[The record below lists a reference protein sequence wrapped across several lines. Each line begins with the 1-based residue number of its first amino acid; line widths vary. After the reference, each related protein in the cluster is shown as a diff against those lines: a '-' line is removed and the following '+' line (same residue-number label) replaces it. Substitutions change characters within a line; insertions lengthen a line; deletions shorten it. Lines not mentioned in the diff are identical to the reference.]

1 MLGKLEESLKSVV
14 DRIARSNR
22 IDEATVS
29 KIVKDIQRAMLQAD
43 VNVKLVMSLS
53 SKIKERSLKEKPKLN
68 PREHVI
74 KVVYEE
80 LVNIIGKST
89 PIELKA
95 QTIMMVGL
103 QGSGKTTSTAKLA
116 RYFQKKGL
124 KVGVIAADTFR
135 PGAYDQLQQLC
146 EDEGIAFYGEK
157 GEEDAVGVAARGIEE
172 FDRFDVKIV
181 DTAGRHALEDDL
193 IEEMIN
199 IKNVIHPDHRFL
211 VMDAAIGQQAGE
223 QAKRFH
229 EAIEI
234 TGIIIT
240 KLDGTAKG
248 GGALSAV
255 AETGSSIAFIGTGES
270 AADFERFEPEGF
282 ISRLLG
288 MGDIKALIE
297 RAEETLKAEEVDLE
311 AMVKGRFTLRDMY
324 AQLEAVNKMGPL
336 KQLMQMLPLGSLG
349 IKIDD
354 AAYEVTK
361 DKLGS
366 YKVIMDSMTNDE
378 LDNPKIMD
386 GSRIRRVAR
395 GSGMR
400 VEDVNELLKYHR
412 MMQKAMKGMQGMLG
426 GGEKLNTKRMM
437 KKFGMG

>member
-80 LVNIIGKST
+80 LVNIIGEST

-229 EAIEI
+229 EAIE
-234 TGIIIT
+234 
-240 KLDGTAKG
+240 
-248 GGALSAV
+248 
-255 AETGSSIAFIGTGES
+255 
-270 AADFERFEPEGF
+270 
-282 ISRLLG
+282 
-288 MGDIKALIE
+288 
-297 RAEETLKAEEVDLE
+297 
-311 AMVKGRFTLRDMY
+311 
-324 AQLEAVNKMGPL
+324 
-336 KQLMQMLPLGSLG
+336 
-349 IKIDD
+349 
-354 AAYEVTK
+354 
-361 DKLGS
+361 
-366 YKVIMDSMTNDE
+366 
-378 LDNPKIMD
+378 
-386 GSRIRRVAR
+386 
-395 GSGMR
+395 
-400 VEDVNELLKYHR
+400 
-412 MMQKAMKGMQGMLG
+412 
-426 GGEKLNTKRMM
+426 
-437 KKFGMG
+437 

>member
-1 MLGKLEESLKSVV
+1 MLGKLEDSLKSVV
-14 DRIARSNR
+14 DKIARSNR
-22 IDEATVS
+22 IDEATLNE
-29 KIVKDIQRAMLQAD
+29 IVKDIQRAMLQAD
-43 VNVKLVMSLS
+43 VNVKLVMTLS
-53 SKIKERSLKEKPKLN
+53 AKIKERSLKEKTKLN

-74 KVVYEE
+74 RVVYEE
-80 LVNIIGKST
+80 LVKLIGKST
-89 PIELKA
+89 PIELKR

-124 KVGVIAADTFR
+124 KCGVIAADTFR

-157 GEEDAVGVAARGIEE
+157 GEEDAVKVAARGTEE
-172 FDRFDVKIV
+172 FDRLDVKIV

-199 IKNVIHPDHRFL
+199 INNVIQPDHRFL
-211 VMDAAIGQQAGE
+211 VLDAAIGQQAGE

-229 EAIEI
+229 EAIGI

-255 AETGSSIAFIGTGES
+255 AETNSSIAFIGTGES
-270 AADFERFEPEGF
+270 AADFERFDPDGF

-297 RAEETLKAEEVDLE
+297 RAEEVLTPEDLDVE
-311 AMVKGRFTLRDMY
+311 TIVKGKFTLRDMY
-324 AQLEAVNKMGPL
+324 AQLEAVGKMGPL
-336 KQLMQMLPLGSLG
+336 KQIMQMLPLGSMG
-349 IKIDD
+349 IKIND
-354 AAYEVTK
+354 ADYEVTK
-361 DKLGS
+361 KKLGT
-366 YKVIMDSMTNDE
+366 YKVIMDSMTEEE
-378 LDNPKIMD
+378 LDNPRVMD

-395 GSGMR
+395 GAGVR
-400 VEDVNELLKYHR
+400 IEDVNELLKYYR
-412 MMQKAMKGMQGMLG
+412 MMQKAMKGMFG
-426 GGEKLNTKRMM
+426 GGGKLNAKRMM

>member
-1 MLGKLEESLKSVV
+1 MLGKLEESLRGVV
-14 DRIARSNR
+14 EKIARSNR
-22 IDEATVS
+22 IDEATVNA
-29 KIVKDIQRAMLQAD
+29 IVKDIQRAMLQAD
-43 VNVKLVMSLS
+43 VNVKLVMTLS
-53 SKIKERSLKEKPKLN
+53 SRIKERALKEKPRLN

-74 KVVYEE
+74 RVVYEE
-80 LVNIIGKST
+80 LVNIIGEST

-103 QGSGKTTSTAKLA
+103 QGSGKTTTTAKLA

-124 KVGVIAADTFR
+124 KCGVIAADTFR
-135 PGAYDQLQQLC
+135 PGAYDQLKELC
-146 EDEGIAFYGEK
+146 EAEGIAFYGEK
-157 GEEDAVGVAARGIEE
+157 GAGDAVGVAARGIEAMKK
-172 FDRFDVKIV
+172 FDVKII
-181 DTAGRHALEDDL
+181 DTAGRHALESDL
-193 IEEMIN
+193 IDEMIRIN
-199 IKNVIHPDHRFL
+199 EVIHPEHRFL

-223 QAKRFH
+223 EARRFH
-229 EAIEI
+229 DAIGI

-270 AADFERFEPEGF
+270 VDEFERFDPQGF

-297 RAEETLKAEEVDLE
+297 RAEETLAKEEVDLE
-311 AMVKGRFTLRDMY
+311 AMIKGKFTLKDMY
-324 AQLEAVNKMGPL
+324 AQLEAVRKMGPL
-336 KQLMQMLPLGSLG
+336 KQILQMLPLGAMG

-354 AAYEVTK
+354 ATYEVTK
-361 DKLGS
+361 EKLEE
-366 YKVIMDSMTNDE
+366 YRVIMDSMTDE
-378 LDNPKIMD
+378 ELENPKIMD

-395 GSGMR
+395 GAGVR

-412 MMQKAMKGMQGMLG
+412 MMQRAMKGMQGMLG
-426 GGEKLNTKRMM
+426 GKIAAK
-437 KKFGMG
+437 

>member
-1 MLGKLEESLKSVV
+1 MLGKLEESLRGVV
-14 DRIARSNR
+14 EKIARSNR
-22 IDEATVS
+22 IDEATVNA
-29 KIVKDIQRAMLQAD
+29 IVKDIQRAMLQAD
-43 VNVKLVMSLS
+43 VNVKLVMTLS
-53 SKIKERSLKEKPKLN
+53 SRIKERALKEKPRLN

-74 KVVYEE
+74 RVVYEE
-80 LVNIIGKST
+80 LVNIIGEST

-103 QGSGKTTSTAKLA
+103 QGSGKTTTTAKLA

-124 KVGVIAADTFR
+124 KCGVIAADTFR
-135 PGAYDQLQQLC
+135 PGAYDQLKELC
-146 EDEGIAFYGEK
+146 EAEGIAFYGEK
-157 GEEDAVGVAARGIEE
+157 GAGDAVGVAARGIEAMKK
-172 FDRFDVKIV
+172 FDVKII
-181 DTAGRHALEDDL
+181 DTAGRHALESDL
-193 IEEMIN
+193 IDEMIRIN
-199 IKNVIHPDHRFL
+199 EVIHPEHRFL

-223 QAKRFH
+223 EARRFH
-229 EAIEI
+229 DAIGI

-270 AADFERFEPEGF
+270 VDEFERFDPQGF

-297 RAEETLKAEEVDLE
+297 RAEETLAKEEVDLE
-311 AMVKGRFTLRDMY
+311 AMIKGKFTLKDMY
-324 AQLEAVNKMGPL
+324 AQLEAVRKMGPL
-336 KQLMQMLPLGSLG
+336 KQILQMLPLGAMG

-354 AAYEVTK
+354 ATYEVTK
-361 DKLGS
+361 EKLEE
-366 YKVIMDSMTNDE
+366 YRVIMDSMTDE
-378 LDNPKIMD
+378 ELENPKIMD

-395 GSGMR
+395 GAGVR

-412 MMQKAMKGMQGMLG
+412 MMQRAMKGMQGMLG
-426 GGEKLNTKRMM
+426 GKIAAKRMM

>member
-1 MLGKLEESLKSVV
+1 MLGKLEDSLKSVV
-14 DRIARSNR
+14 DKIARSNR
-22 IDEATVS
+22 IDEATLNE
-29 KIVKDIQRAMLQAD
+29 IVKDIQRAMLQAD
-43 VNVKLVMSLS
+43 VNVKLVMTLS
-53 SKIKERSLKEKPKLN
+53 AKIKERSLKEKTKLN

-74 KVVYEE
+74 RVVYEE
-80 LVNIIGKST
+80 LVKLIGKST
-89 PIELKA
+89 PIELKR

-124 KVGVIAADTFR
+124 KCGVIAADTFR

-157 GEEDAVGVAARGIEE
+157 GEEDAVKVAARGIEE
-172 FDRFDVKIV
+172 FDRLDVKIV
-181 DTAGRHALEDDL
+181 DTAGRHALEDNL

-199 IKNVIHPDHRFL
+199 INSVIQPDHRFL
-211 VMDAAIGQQAGE
+211 VLDAAIGQQAGE

-229 EAIEI
+229 EAIGI

-255 AETGSSIAFIGTGES
+255 AETNSSIAFIGTGES
-270 AADFERFEPEGF
+270 AADFERFDPDGF

-297 RAEETLKAEEVDLE
+297 RAEEVLTPEDLDVE
-311 AMVKGRFTLRDMY
+311 TIVKGKFTLRDMY
-324 AQLEAVNKMGPL
+324 AQLEAVGKMGPL
-336 KQLMQMLPLGSLG
+336 KQIMQMLPLGSMG
-349 IKIDD
+349 IKIND
-354 AAYEVTK
+354 ADYEVTK
-361 DKLGS
+361 KKLGT
-366 YKVIMDSMTNDE
+366 YKVIMDSMTEEE
-378 LDNPKIMD
+378 LDNPRVMD

-395 GSGMR
+395 GAGVR
-400 VEDVNELLKYHR
+400 IEDVNELLKYYR
-412 MMQKAMKGMQGMLG
+412 MMQKAMKGMFG
-426 GGEKLNTKRMM
+426 GGGKLNAKRMM

>member
-1 MLGKLEESLKSVV
+1 MLGKLEESLRGVV
-14 DRIARSNR
+14 EKIARSNR
-22 IDEATVS
+22 IDEATVNA
-29 KIVKDIQRAMLQAD
+29 IVKDIQRAMLQAD
-43 VNVKLVMSLS
+43 VNVKLVMTLS
-53 SKIKERSLKEKPKLN
+53 SRIKERALKEKPRLN

-74 KVVYEE
+74 RVVYEE
-80 LVNIIGKST
+80 LVNIIGEST

-103 QGSGKTTSTAKLA
+103 QGSGKTTTTAKLA

-124 KVGVIAADTFR
+124 KCGVIAADTFR
-135 PGAYDQLQQLC
+135 PGAYDQLKELC
-146 EDEGIAFYGEK
+146 EAEGIAFYGEK
-157 GEEDAVGVAARGIEE
+157 GAGDAVGVAARGIEAMKK
-172 FDRFDVKIV
+172 FDVKII
-181 DTAGRHALEDDL
+181 DTAGRHALESDL
-193 IEEMIN
+193 IDEMIRIN
-199 IKNVIHPDHRFL
+199 EVIHPEHRFL

-223 QAKRFH
+223 QARRFH
-229 EAIEI
+229 DAIGI

-270 AADFERFEPEGF
+270 VDEFERFDPQGF

-297 RAEETLKAEEVDLE
+297 RAEETLAKEEVDLE
-311 AMVKGRFTLRDMY
+311 AMVKGKFTLKDMY
-324 AQLEAVNKMGPL
+324 AQLEAVRKMGPL
-336 KQLMQMLPLGSLG
+336 KQILQMLPLGAMG

-354 AAYEVTK
+354 ATYEVTK
-361 DKLGS
+361 EKLEE
-366 YKVIMDSMTNDE
+366 YRVIMDSMTDE
-378 LDNPKIMD
+378 ELENPKIMD

-395 GSGMR
+395 GAGVR

-412 MMQKAMKGMQGMLG
+412 MMQRAMKGMQGMLG
-426 GGEKLNTKRMM
+426 GKIAAKRMM

>member
-1 MLGKLEESLKSVV
+1 MLGKLEDSLKSVV
-14 DRIARSNR
+14 DKIARSNR
-22 IDEATVS
+22 IDEATLNEV
-29 KIVKDIQRAMLQAD
+29 VKDIQRAMLQAD
-43 VNVKLVMSLS
+43 VNVKLVMTFS

-74 KVVYEE
+74 GVVYEE
-80 LVNIIGKST
+80 LVNLIGEST
-89 PIELKA
+89 PIDLKA

-124 KVGVIAADTFR
+124 KCGVIAADTFR
-135 PGAYDQLQQLC
+135 PGAYDQLEQLC
-146 EDEGIAFYGEK
+146 EEEGIAFYGEK

-172 FDRFDVKIV
+172 LDRLDIKIV

-199 IKNVIHPDHRFL
+199 INSVMKPEHRL
-211 VMDAAIGQQAGE
+211 LILDAAIGQQAGD

-229 EAIEI
+229 EAIGI

-255 AETGSSIAFIGTGES
+255 AETNSSIAFIGTGES
-270 AADFERFEPEGF
+270 AADFERFDPDGF
-282 ISRLLG
+282 ISRMLG

-297 RAEETLKAEEVDLE
+297 RAEEALATEDLDVE
-311 AMVKGRFTLRDMY
+311 AMIRGKFTLRDMY
-324 AQLEAVNKMGPL
+324 AQLEAVGKMGAL
-336 KQLMQMLPLGSLG
+336 KQVMQMLPLGSMG

-354 AAYEVTK
+354 TDYEATK
-361 DKLGS
+361 DKLGA
-366 YKVIMDSMTNDE
+366 YRVIMDSMTEEE
-378 LDNPKIMD
+378 LDNPKVMD

-395 GSGMR
+395 GAGVR
-400 VEDVNELLKYHR
+400 VEEVNELLKYHR
-412 MMQKAMKGMQGMLG
+412 MMQKAMKGMLG
-426 GGEKLNTKRMM
+426 GGGKLNTKRMM
-437 KKFGMG
+437 KKFGVG

>member
-53 SKIKERSLKEKPKLN
+53 SRIRERSLKEKPKLN

-80 LVNIIGKST
+80 LVNIIGEST

-135 PGAYDQLQQLC
+135 PGAYEQLKQLC
-146 EDEGIAFYGEK
+146 DAEGIIFYGEK
-157 GEEDAVGVAARGIEE
+157 GEEDAVRVSDRGME
-172 FDRFDVKIV
+172 DLKKLDLRIV

-199 IKNVIHPDHRFL
+199 INNVIHPDHRFL
-211 VMDAAIGQQAGE
+211 VMDAAIGQQASE
-223 QAKRFH
+223 QALRFH
-229 EAIEI
+229 EAIGI

-255 AETGSSIAFIGTGES
+255 AETGASIAFIGTGES

-311 AMVKGRFTLRDMY
+311 AMMKGKFTLRDMY

-336 KQLMQMLPLGSLG
+336 KQVMQMLPLGSMG
-349 IKIDD
+349 VKVDD

-366 YKVIMDSMTNDE
+366 YRVIMDSMTNGE
-378 LDNPKIMD
+378 LDNPKVMD

-426 GGEKLNTKRMM
+426 SGRKLNTKRMM

>member
-1 MLGKLEESLKSVV
+1 MLGKLEESLRGVV
-14 DRIARSNR
+14 EKIARSNR
-22 IDEATVS
+22 IDEATVNA
-29 KIVKDIQRAMLQAD
+29 IVKDIQRAMLQAD
-43 VNVKLVMSLS
+43 VNVKLVMTLS
-53 SKIKERSLKEKPKLN
+53 SRIKERALKEKPKLN

-74 KVVYEE
+74 RVVYEE
-80 LVNIIGKST
+80 LVNIIGEST

-103 QGSGKTTSTAKLA
+103 QGSGKTTTTAKLA

-124 KVGVIAADTFR
+124 KCGVIAADTFR
-135 PGAYDQLQQLC
+135 PGAYDQLKELC
-146 EDEGIAFYGEK
+146 EAEGIAFYGEK
-157 GEEDAVGVAARGIEE
+157 GAGDAVGVAARGIEAMKK
-172 FDRFDVKIV
+172 FDVKII
-181 DTAGRHALEDDL
+181 DTAGRHALESDL
-193 IEEMIN
+193 IDEMIRIN
-199 IKNVIHPDHRFL
+199 EVIHPEHRFL

-223 QAKRFH
+223 QARRFH
-229 EAIEI
+229 DAIGI

-270 AADFERFEPEGF
+270 VDEFERFDPQGF

-297 RAEETLKAEEVDLE
+297 RAEETLAKEEVDLE
-311 AMVKGRFTLRDMY
+311 AMVKGKFTLKDMY
-324 AQLEAVNKMGPL
+324 AQLEAVRKMGPL
-336 KQLMQMLPLGSLG
+336 KQILQMLPLGAMG

-354 AAYEVTK
+354 ATYEVTK
-361 DKLGS
+361 EKLEE
-366 YKVIMDSMTNDE
+366 YRVIMDSMTDE
-378 LDNPKIMD
+378 ELENPKIMD

-395 GSGMR
+395 GAGVR

-412 MMQKAMKGMQGMLG
+412 MMQRAMKGMQGMLG
-426 GGEKLNTKRMM
+426 GKIAAKRMM